1 MKKILIVGL
10 VLMILLSGCKSTDS
24 VVETDNTTVENQ
36 EEIGLEDVLTDEL
49 VEESSGITVEKNLLD
64 VELTLPAWFFEE
76 QSPEDV
82 FASNDTDGV
91 KSVIA
96 NEDGSYTFVI
106 SKKLYE
112 ETLTEFKNGI
122 DTTINDVI
130 TDENYL
136 SIQDVQYNDDLS
148 EFNIYV
154 DQAKYEEAI
163 FDSLVSM
170 MLGMSGM
177 MYQLFEGTEY
187 DSIQVIVNIVNQD
200 SMEIIETLV
209 FPDVM
214 DAWNE
219 AME

>member
-1 MKKILIVGL
+1 MV
-10 VLMILLSGCKSTDS
+10 
-24 VVETDNTTVENQ
+24 
-36 EEIGLEDVLTDEL
+36 
-49 VEESSGITVEKNLLD
+49 
-64 VELTLPAWFFEE
+64 
-76 QSPEDV
+76 
-82 FASNDTDGV
+82 
-91 KSVIA
+91 A
-96 NEDGSYTFVI
+96 NKDGSYTFVI

-112 ETLTEFKNGI
+112 DTLTEFKTGI
-122 DTTINDVI
+122 DTTIDEVI
-130 TDENYL
+130 TDENYV
-136 SIQDVQYNDDLS
+136 SIEGVQYTDDFS
-148 EFNIYV
+148 EFNVYV

-200 SMEIIETLV
+200 SMEIIETLI